1 MEYKI
6 NTMLSNSKSNNAIN
20 YSVHSNG
27 IQNLMNPNLVYQTN
41 TLYPTKRKTFIQIS
55 SFSIPQIILFFKTT
69 QATQIILT
77 ILILLIKQIIH
88 ITIQMF
94 IQGFRK
100 FKLPITTQMS
110 VNPRQQK
117 NSNT

>member
-41 TLYPTKRKTFIQIS
+41 TLYPTKRKTFI
-55 SFSIPQIILFFKTT
+55 
-69 QATQIILT
+69 
-77 ILILLIKQIIH
+77 
-88 ITIQMF
+88 
-94 IQGFRK
+94 
-100 FKLPITTQMS
+100 
-110 VNPRQQK
+110 
-117 NSNT
+117 